1 MNHHH
6 LYFLSSYP
14 LRSPH
19 LYESGITD
27 LLLLNPEVNSLIHL
41 TENPSN
47 YFHSGP
53 ISPSSFSSLGP
64 HDNTFSVFQIPH
76 YCISQSLLLAQVL
89 DPPGFKLWISSL
101 LFPSLSCSPFI
112 LHSPLPL
119 KHPILFST
127 LYPVTSCGLIPS
139 IHSRLPNL
147 SNPYLFPK
155 ETDSMTS
162 LPECPIDISNLNVQK

>member
-53 ISPSSFSSLGP
+53 LSPSSFSSLGP
-64 HDNTFSVFQIPH
+64 HDNTFSVFLLPH

-89 DPPGFKLWISSL
+89 DPPGFNLWISSL
-101 LFPSLSCSPFI
+101 LSPSLFCSPLI
-112 LHSPLPL
+112 LQPPLTKTPHSFL
-119 KHPILFST
+119 HT
-127 LYPVTSCGLIPS
+127 LS
-139 IHSRLPNL
+139 
-147 SNPYLFPK
+147 
-155 ETDSMTS
+155 
-162 LPECPIDISNLNVQK
+162 SNLLWSHTIYTFTTSKSF

>member
-27 LLLLNPEVNSLIHL
+27 LLLLNPEVNSPIHL
-41 TENPSN
+41 PENPNN

-53 ISPSSFSSLGP
+53 LSPSSFSSLGP
-64 HDNTFSVFQIPH
+64 LLLPH

-89 DPPGFKLWISSL
+89 DPPGFNLWISSL
-101 LFPSLSCSPFI
+101 LFPSLSCSPLI
-112 LHSPLPL
+112 LQPPLTKTPHSFL
-119 KHPILFST
+119 HT
-127 LYPVTSCGLIPS
+127 LS
-139 IHSRLPNL
+139 
-147 SNPYLFPK
+147 
-155 ETDSMTS
+155 
-162 LPECPIDISNLNVQK
+162 SNLLWSHTIYTFTTSKSF